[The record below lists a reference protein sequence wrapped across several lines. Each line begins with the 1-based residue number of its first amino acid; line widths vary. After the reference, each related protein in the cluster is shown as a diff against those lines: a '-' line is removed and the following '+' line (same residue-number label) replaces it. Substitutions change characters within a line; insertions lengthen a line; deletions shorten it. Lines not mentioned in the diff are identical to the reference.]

1 MRRRR
6 YRPPMPPAQRARLL
20 CLLAAVCLVAL
31 FLVGLFHL
39 KAILGDMAVTRV
51 SNSVNRLVNEAVYD
65 AIDSGDIQYDELITL
80 QKDASGNIAALQS
93 NMAAFNR
100 LQADISGDVLDRL
113 GQVSD
118 TELAIPLGTLTGS
131 ALLAGRGPKFRV
143 RMQSIGSCTAHFEN
157 AFDHAGINQTTHSI
171 LLYVDVSVTILL
183 PGFSTFTK
191 VSNAFSVAE
200 TVIVGAVPDTY
211 TYFDSGNSVAEDA
224 SEYSINNG

>member
-80 QKDASGNIAALQS
+80 QKDANGNIAALQS

-211 TYFDSGNSVAEDA
+211 TYFDSGNDVAEDA
-224 SEYSINNG
+224 YEYSINNG

>member
-80 QKDASGNIAALQS
+80 QKDANGNIAALQS

-113 GQVSD
+113 SQVSD

-224 SEYSINNG
+224 YEYSINNG

>member
-224 SEYSINNG
+224 YEYSINNG

>member
-80 QKDASGNIAALQS
+80 QKDANGNIAALQS

-113 GQVSD
+113 SQVSD

-211 TYFDSGNSVAEDA
+211 TYFDSGNDVAEDA
-224 SEYSINNG
+224 YEYSINNG